1 MNRIQSKRV
10 QLIFVFGG
18 LLFVSFGCQSK
29 PDGLSTVVAQGEIVS
44 TVTAV
49 LPPQPVPET
58 VMPTATLTPMPTATS
73 TLPPTLTPSPTKT
86 ASPTP
91 WPTLPPD
98 EATEKV
104 LALLMDNQNPDC
116 LLPCWWGATPGQTK
130 WEDIAPFLNALAG
143 VDISSSG
150 TFFGATVTLPLPESV
165 IGTDSGDSYVFYGW
179 DESGV
184 IHGIDV
190 DPINISGYDAKTM
203 VTLYG
208 VPDEVWLK
216 TISMIREG
224 VLPFHLIIVYQEKGI
239 SFHYYLNATIVEE
252 TITACFEP
260 GFVEMNRPDLFP
272 ASPRIYVWESGHF
285 KSIEEISL
293 IPMEVYFPLETK
305 TDLTPEL
312 LFERFTNP
320 NEQPCIETPADLW
333 KGF

>member
-1 MNRIQSKRV
+1 M
-10 QLIFVFGG
+10 
-18 LLFVSFGCQSK
+18 VSLGCQTNSNES
-29 PDGLSTVVAQGEIVS
+29 DLIVVATNDSVVEQRDIML
-44 TVTAV
+44 TVTTVSPTSPESQIVAPTLILTPTSTKSPIMQLTMIP
-49 LPPQPVPET
+49 LPTET
-58 VMPTATLTPMPTATS
+58 VTPE
-73 TLPPTLTPSPTKT
+73 
-86 ASPTP
+86 P

-98 EATEKV
+98 EAAEKV
-104 LALLMDNQNPDC
+104 LALLTNNQNSDC
-116 LLPCWWGATPGQTK
+116 LLPCWWGATPGQTH
-130 WEDIAPFLNALAG
+130 WEDIAPFMSSLAE

-150 TFFGATVTLPLPESV
+150 TSFGATITMPLQESV
-165 IGTDSGDSYVFYGW
+165 VGATSGESYVFYGW

-184 IHGIDV
+184 IHGIVV

-203 VTLYG
+203 VSFYG

-216 TISMIREG
+216 TIDTIREG

-239 SFHYYLNATIVEE
+239 SFHYYLDATIVKQ

-272 ASPRIYVWESGHF
+272 ASPRIYVWEPGPF
-285 KSIEEISL
+285 KSIDEISL

-320 NEQPCIETPADLW
+320 NEQPCIETSADLW
-333 KGF
+333 KGY